1 MFDDQGFFLFSL
13 GKSLGT
19 AIKLL
24 YDTLHALRGLFCR
37 LFLRGDGAIDV
48 SFSHLLGLVFSH
60 LFGRHLTRN

>member
-24 YDTLHALRGLFCR
+24 YDTLHALRGVFFVAYFFEATAQLMC
-37 LFLRGDGAIDV
+37 L
-48 SFSHLLGLVFSH
+48 SHLLGLVFSH